1 MSELPPPLPVE
12 SEEAKKSVQRYEK
25 MKSYIYL
32 CNSGMVN
39 MSCLIN
45 GFNSFMESNFED
57 AYSYF
62 ESQGMIYDVV
72 KHPEDTDICHR
83 FMNIVLNNKNSSI
96 ENEMEEDMMWYVGQ
110 VMKSYRGIA
119 DPCRVANV
127 CKMFVEGN
135 DE

>member
-12 SEEAKKSVQRYEK
+12 SEEAKKSVKRYEK

-32 CNSGMVN
+32 CNSGMVH

-45 GFNSFMESNFED
+45 GFNSFMESDFED

-62 ESQGMIYDVV
+62 ESQGMIYDVQ
-72 KHPEDTDICHR
+72 KHPEDADICHR
-83 FMNIVLNNKNSSI
+83 FMNFVLNNKDSSI
-96 ENEMEEDMMWYVGQ
+96 ENEMEEDIMWYVGQ

-119 DPCRVANV
+119 DPCMVANV
-127 CKMFVEGN
+127 CKMFVGGEK
-135 DE
+135 